1 MKVMVSGL
9 KGFTG
14 RYFYDEMISAGHE
27 VIGLNADL
35 VDVDNVEKQIIEA
48 QPEAFVHFAAIALVS
63 HHNIKQMYDVN
74 VWGARNVLAALHKS
88 GAPLRVVV
96 LASSAN
102 IYGNT
107 SGAINELAPPA
118 PVNDYAVTKLSMEYM
133 AKTWLDKLPIIIAR
147 PFNYTGV
154 GQSAS
159 FLIPKIVDHFSRKAS
174 VIELGNIDVARDF
187 GDVRDVAL
195 AYRLILEKGV
205 VGETYNIATG
215 VPSSLSDV
223 LDICSTITGHQIKV
237 QINPEFV
244 RKNEIKVLVGD
255 SSKLAAMAGFYRRYD
270 LQQTLQWMLK
280 KID

>member
-88 GAPLRVVV
+88 GAPLRAVV

-159 FLIPKIVDHFSRKAS
+159 FLIPKIVDHFSRRAPI
-174 VIELGNIDVARDF
+174 IELGNIDVARDF
-187 GDVRDVAL
+187 GDVRDVAH
-195 AYRLILEKGV
+195 AYRMILEKGAA
-205 VGETYNIATG
+205 GETYNIATG
-215 VPSSLSDV
+215 SPTSLNQV
-223 LDICSTITGHQIKV
+223 LALCSEISGHDIDIK
-237 QINPEFV
+237 INPEYV
-244 RKNEIKVLVGD
+244 RHNEIKVLIGN
-255 SSKLAAMAGFYRRYD
+255 SEKLRIATGYSNKYRIK
-270 LQQTLQWMLK
+270 QTLAWMLSA
-280 KID
+280 